1 MDRGSQQQQ
10 TVTPRAF
17 CTVRAWCE
25 LSGMRRTGTFAA
37 IARGDIPAIKL
48 GRSTLIEVAGGLA
61 WMRSLP
67 PAGPA
72 PRRA

>member
-1 MDRGSQQQQ
+1 MDIGSPQP

-17 CTVRAWCE
+17 CTVRDWCE
-25 LSGMRRTGTFAA
+25 LTRMGRTATFAA

-61 WMRSLP
+61 WMRGLP
-67 PAGPA
+67 SAGPA
-72 PRRA
+72 PRPL